1 MVKYIPE
8 IGDLVILTFDPQS
21 GHERETPQERGPK
34 GRRPALIVSNK
45 FFNEALGLAFACP
58 ITNTK
63 RDFPFHVEVKS
74 KNLTGSIMVEQ
85 CKSIDYKARK
95 IKLVEKVDEETL
107 DEVLAILDSIVNK
120 A

>member
-8 IGDLVILTFDPQS
+8 QGDIVVLSFDPQS
-21 GHERETPQERGPK
+21 GHEQK

-45 FFNEALGLAFACP
+45 VFNEALGLAFACP

-74 KNLTGSIMVEQ
+74 ENLTGFIMVEQ

-95 IKLVEKVDEETL
+95 VKFVEKIDEDTL
-107 DEVLAILDSIVNK
+107 DEVLAILGSIVDK

>member
-1 MVKYIPE
+1 MVEYIPE

-21 GHERETPQERGPK
+21 GHEQK

-45 FFNEALGLAFACP
+45 VFNEVLGLAFACP

-63 RDFPFHVEVKS
+63 RDFPFHVKVKS
-74 KNLTGSIMVEQ
+74 EKLTGFIMVEQ
-85 CKSIDYKARK
+85 SKSIDYKARK
-95 IKLVEKVDEETL
+95 VKFVEKVDEETL
-107 DEVLAILDSIVNK
+107 DEVLAILSSIVDR